1 MELIILKKS
10 ARPVLAAI
18 CLDCYT
24 LAVLTL
30 CYNVVSFRVNV
41 EDIQHDLQS
50 IIRKGVEWRGQE
62 MHSGGS
68 QTTTVL
74 YDSEPRQ
81 VAVAV
86 DRAGV

>member
-30 CYNVVSFRVNV
+30 CYQMLFP
-41 EDIQHDLQS
+41 
-50 IIRKGVEWRGQE
+50 
-62 MHSGGS
+62 
-68 QTTTVL
+68 
-74 YDSEPRQ
+74 SE
-81 VAVAV
+81 
-86 DRAGV
+86 